1 MMMLALFV
9 VVVLKD
15 RFCSNLFS
23 TTGYESY
30 RFEGPIYIMCL
41 VVPKISRVLSNSLER
56 GKKDRQLLI
65 QHTFRRSLI
74 TVLFFWHDA
83 HLAPFSRFTK
93 GLCLNCLVKTVG
105 GSMHLSERK
114 SLLVGRQFHYK
125 DLLTTALISEA
136 SRRCELQSR
145 IKFLLS
151 PGITRNG
158 HFYPGFPTLPFRCK
172 QLLTGFVFFLLLQ
185 LTEHIHIL
193 C

>member
-114 SLLVGRQFHYK
+114 SLLVGRRNF
-125 DLLTTALISEA
+125 
-136 SRRCELQSR
+136 
-145 IKFLLS
+145 
-151 PGITRNG
+151 ITRISWLQHLFLKPHGGASCKVGLN
-158 HFYPGFPTLPFRCK
+158 FYSHLVSQEMDIFTQAFLHSHSDVNNCW
-172 QLLTGFVFFLLLQ
+172 LDLCSFFYYS
-185 LTEHIHIL
+185 
-193 C
+193 